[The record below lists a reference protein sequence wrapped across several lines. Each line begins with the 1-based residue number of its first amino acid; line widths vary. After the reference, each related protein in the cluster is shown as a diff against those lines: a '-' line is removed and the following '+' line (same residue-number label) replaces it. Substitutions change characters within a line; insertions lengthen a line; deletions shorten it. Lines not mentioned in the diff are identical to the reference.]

1 LLASLFQN
9 SYVSAFLCVAALLW
23 TLSTLGDLRARFD
36 EVGFRCDKNDF
47 ACYYIGACAMRDGVN
62 PYTQNLRST
71 AFAHDLTVHRQARA
85 GYPPT
90 FILCMES
97 FTLLT
102 FETAY
107 WVWTGLNFAALLL
120 SLYLL
125 LRKDLEL
132 DAKAALSLA
141 ALALFY
147 QPIAVSFGWGQ
158 PHMILLLMMVVAW
171 RCFQQ
176 GRDAVG
182 GLTLAFAGLLKM
194 YPLFLVG
201 YLLVKRRWRA
211 IFSTALGLLIGGAA
225 TMALV
230 GISRTFAFVGRLPD
244 RVNGGWLA
252 SVHQLE
258 SPSLVNL
265 DTFISRLFW
274 ELTGTGWNGPI
285 DWLRRLLVMLAQVAL
300 LALTVRATLTTR
312 SGRGHEQRAFALWM
326 AVVALLS
333 PTAWVHYMILLLVP
347 FAVLAAAVVRGQA
360 SSSAIWLGAASFFL
374 VILSVPHDF
383 LVSLPPRFSLLDYSV
398 PFFTVLAAIS
408 PRWLLKLL
416 TDNWFFALTT
426 LAYASA
432 YRLAI
437 EQPAR

>member
-1 LLASLFQN
+1 LSSRDPRAGASGAASGAAKARRPAVSLQSLSALLASLFQN

-182 GLTLAFAGLLKM
+182 GLTLAFAGLLKI

-201 YLLVKRRWRA
+201 YLLARRRWRA

-230 GISRTFAFVGRLPD
+230 GISRTFAFVD
-244 RVNGGWLA
+244 RSPELINGGWLA

-274 ELTGTGWNGPI
+274 ELSDTGWNGPI
-285 DWLRRLLVMLAQVAL
+285 DSVRRLLVTLAQAAL
-300 LALTVRATLTTR
+300 FALAARATLTTTR
-312 SGRGHEQRAFALWM
+312 SGRGHDQRAFALWM

-333 PTAWVHYMILLLVP
+333 PTA
-347 FAVLAAAVVRGQA
+347 
-360 SSSAIWLGAASFFL
+360 
-374 VILSVPHDF
+374 
-383 LVSLPPRFSLLDYSV
+383 
-398 PFFTVLAAIS
+398 
-408 PRWLLKLL
+408 
-416 TDNWFFALTT
+416 
-426 LAYASA
+426 
-432 YRLAI
+432 
-437 EQPAR
+437 